1 MIMRF
6 LGESTNVA
14 LEKSGDCTTAV
25 IRIYVVE
32 TSTKQSLC
40 PPCLMTCGG
49 GCVSYVMRHPG
60 LHWERLYTY
69 LENKRSITKHCIRLL
84 LNRHRTS
91 IVELPASSSMRAG
104 QCTSARKRLGEV
116 AHVFL
121 FYCFSNIT
129 TYCGRLAYWYS
140 KSALRTD
147 QYHLL

>member
-14 LEKSGDCTTAV
+14 LKKSGDCTIAA
-25 IRIYVVE
+25 IRIHVVE
-32 TSTKQSLC
+32 TSAKQSLC

-60 LHWERLYTY
+60 SHWERLYTY

-84 LNRHRTS
+84 LNRHRS
-91 IVELPASSSMRAG
+91 IVELSASSSMRAG
-104 QCTSARKRLGEV
+104 QSARKRLGEV

-121 FYCFSNIT
+121 FYSFSNIT
-129 TYCGRLAYWYS
+129 TYCGRLAYWYR
-140 KSALRTD
+140 KSALRTN
-147 QYHLL
+147 QCHLL